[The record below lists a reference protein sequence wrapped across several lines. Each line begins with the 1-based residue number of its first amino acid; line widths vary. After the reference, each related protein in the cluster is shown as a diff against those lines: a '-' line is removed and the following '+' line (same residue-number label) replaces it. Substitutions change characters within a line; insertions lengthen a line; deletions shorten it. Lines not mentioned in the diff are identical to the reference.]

1 MRYPNGTG
9 YRALKEDHVSVA
21 LSTPNGEWGQT
32 VKFVR
37 RFSAQEQKEW
47 IATLAADM
55 LLRYLTGRSMFVGYS
70 AVERVKEMHLPSSV
84 LN

>member
-1 MRYPNGTG
+1 M
-9 YRALKEDHVSVA
+9 
-21 LSTPNGEWGQT
+21 GQT

-37 RFSAQEQKEW
+37 RFSVQEQKEW

-55 LLRYLTGRSMFVGYS
+55 LLRYLTGRPMFVGYS
-70 AVERVKEMHLPSSV
+70 AVERIKEMYLPKSA